1 MSQDPK
7 ESRDFHRNLKN
18 SVELEGHMNAWDVK
32 REAAIPMWQARI
44 KACRSSELNVKE
56 WCAANGI
63 DRRTYYKWE
72 SFCLARASQNATVE
86 TNLQTESRSMI
97 RVNPAQLPSATETPS
112 VPLSIAPAELVIH
125 CGCVSMDI
133 SPQMPVARIAE
144 LVSGLNRHV

>member
-1 MSQDPK
+1 
-7 ESRDFHRNLKN
+7 
-18 SVELEGHMNAWDVK
+18 MNAWDVK

-72 SFCLARASQNATVE
+72 SLCLARASQNAMSE
-86 TNLQTESRSMI
+86 PGLQAGNRSMI
-97 RVNPAQLPSATETPS
+97 RVNPTLLPSTTEIPTVPS
-112 VPLSIAPAELVIH
+112 STAPAELVIH

-144 LVSGLNRHV
+144 LVTALNSHV

>member
-7 ESRDFHRNLKN
+7 EPRDFQRNLKN

-72 SFCLARASQNATVE
+72 SLCLARASQNAADGTS
-86 TNLQTESRSMI
+86 LQTDSRSMI
-97 RVNPAQLPSATETPS
+97 KVNPTQLPSTTETPS

-125 CGCVSMDI
+125 YGCVSMDI
-133 SPQMPVARIAE
+133 TPQMPVAKIAE
-144 LVSGLNRHV
+144 LVAALNRHV

>member
-1 MSQDPK
+1 
-7 ESRDFHRNLKN
+7 
-18 SVELEGHMNAWDVK
+18 MNAWDVK

-72 SFCLARASQNATVE
+72 SLCLARASQNAANE
-86 TNLQTESRSMI
+86 TSLQADSQSMI
-97 RVNPAQLPSATETPS
+97 RINPAQLPSVTETPS
-112 VPLSIAPAELVIH
+112 VPLPIAPVELVIH